1 MCRYVCDC
9 RHVRVAARMQIL
21 PMASAEQRKHQ
32 YNFNPFRRTTAKH
45 KWKHECT
52 HAATHTHTNTWMRY
66 VKEPSVNSTCLPLTA
81 QHGRIFERLFQS
93 FRNAFKRNGGSRGD

>member
-1 MCRYVCDC
+1 MCCHVCDC

-52 HAATHTHTNTWMRY
+52 HAATHTHTHICMDEICEGAKREFNMSAIDGATW
-66 VKEPSVNSTCLPLTA
+66 
-81 QHGRIFERLFQS
+81 QDI
-93 FRNAFKRNGGSRGD
+93 